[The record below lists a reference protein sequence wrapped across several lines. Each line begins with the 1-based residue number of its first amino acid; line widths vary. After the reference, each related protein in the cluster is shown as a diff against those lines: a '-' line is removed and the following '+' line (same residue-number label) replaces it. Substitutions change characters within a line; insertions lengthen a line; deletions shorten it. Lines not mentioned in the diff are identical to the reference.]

1 MADKGV
7 RRMSNVFVTGGTG
20 YLGWALIPALLKH
33 GHHVKALVRAGS
45 EAKLAPGCSAVV
57 GNALDANSYTQQVA
71 PSDTLV
77 QLVGTPKPSPRKAQ
91 QFRDVDFR
99 SGMAAVAAAR
109 QAGVGHLVYVSVAHP
124 APMMQAYIQPRVEVE
139 EAIQNNGLNAT
150 ILRPWYVLGPGH
162 RWPYLILP
170 GYWIMGL
177 IPSKRE
183 AVQRLGLVTL
193 KQMIA
198 ALVDAVEN
206 PAQGIKIVEVP
217 DIRRHH

>member
-1 MADKGV
+1 M
-7 RRMSNVFVTGGTG
+7 RNVFITGGTG
-20 YLGWALIPALLKH
+20 YLGQRLIPALLKR
-33 GHHVKALVRAGS
+33 GHHIKALVRAGS
-45 EAKLAPGCSAVV
+45 DGKLAPGCSPVV
-57 GNALDANSYTQQVA
+57 GNALEADSYASQVP

-77 QLVGTPKPSPRKAQ
+77 LLVGTPKPNPRKAQ
-91 QFRDVDFR
+91 QFRDVDFT
-99 SGMAAVAAAR
+99 SGMAAVAAAK
-109 QAGVGHLVYVSVAHP
+109 QAGVRHLVYVSVAHP

-139 EAIQNNGLNAT
+139 EAIRSNGLNAT

-183 AVQRLGLVTL
+183 AAERLGLVTL

-206 PAQGIKIVEVP
+206 PAQGIKIMEVP